1 MPHTLRPCKPT
12 HKSATLRLC
21 TAHCTN
27 CFLLLHGA
35 AVVLKRGPPSALS
48 NCSLAP
54 MRLCCPHPA
63 DCILLPTR
71 KTTNSLLFTALM
83 VRAHYLFQR
92 ARQTSSGDRAVP
104 VMRGGATFELQRC
117 TCGTKWRE
125 ERLRTDGQMCTQFV
139 WTTLLRLVKNLCPPT
154 NVPFVSSNKAI
165 TTICPHQFLQVQTKE
180 SPSSLGC
187 RPTWT
192 AALLRLSS
200 ISFSS
205 SLGQESGPSHSLCG
219 RPFGL

>member
-1 MPHTLRPCKPT
+1 MGEVREVNEMNEAPTILLLRLRDWQSSSSNSSKSTQQNHILPHTLRPCKPT

-71 KTTNSLLFTALM
+71 KTTNSLFFTELM
-83 VRAHYLFQR
+83 VKAHYLFQR

-104 VMRGGATFELQRC
+104 VMRGGATFELQIC

-139 WTTLLRLVKNLCPPT
+139 WTTLLRLVKNL
-154 NVPFVSSNKAI
+154 
-165 TTICPHQFLQVQTKE
+165 
-180 SPSSLGC
+180 
-187 RPTWT
+187 
-192 AALLRLSS
+192 
-200 ISFSS
+200 
-205 SLGQESGPSHSLCG
+205 
-219 RPFGL
+219 